1 MRGAVWGWRARAV
14 NVTGTRPSV
23 RRLGARAEASYEA
36 LARTWQA
43 FAKLTT
49 STGTIDGDATA
60 KRFEKQIVVVGL
72 GNRIERPTAD
82 AGQVAKL
89 QLGPLQMVKGFGVA
103 TPKIVVAAATGL
115 ALTKIE

>member
-1 MRGAVWGWRARAV
+1 MRRWSGRRGVVVCALVAGMMALPAPARA
-14 NVTGTRPSV
+14 
-23 RRLGARAEASYEA
+23 
-36 LARTWQA
+36 WQA

-115 ALTKIE
+115 ALTKIEITLF